1 MAEVPIFLLLKFESF
16 FIDALPKIVG
26 IGTNVSGFNERE
38 SEDDFLST
46 MLTFFVAEMELCWNL
61 NYLCVQPQ
69 FNQDFG
75 LECTYN
81 D

>member
-1 MAEVPIFLLLKFESF
+1 M
-16 FIDALPKIVG
+16 
-26 IGTNVSGFNERE
+26 SGFNERE

-46 MLTFFVAEMELCWNL
+46 MLTLFVAEMELCWNL

-75 LECTYN
+75 LECIMIDKSLWYLSSN
-81 D
+81 RVFDK

>member
-46 MLTFFVAEMELCWNL
+46 MLSIFSPVEVEEPHLDDN
-61 NYLCVQPQ
+61 
-69 FNQDFG
+69 
-75 LECTYN
+75 
-81 D
+81 

>member
-1 MAEVPIFLLLKFESF
+1 MIFGEVAEVPIFLLLKFESF

-46 MLTFFVAEMELCWNL
+46 MLTLFVAEMELCWNL
-61 NYLCVQPQ
+61 NYLCTAPI
-69 FNQDFG
+69 
-75 LECTYN
+75 
-81 D
+81 

>member
-46 MLTFFVAEMELCWNL
+46 MLSIFSPVEVEEPHL
-61 NYLCVQPQ
+61 
-69 FNQDFG
+69 D
-75 LECTYN
+75 N

>member
-46 MLTFFVAEMELCWNL
+46 MLSIFSPVEVEEPHL
-61 NYLCVQPQ
+61 
-69 FNQDFG
+69 D
-75 LECTYN
+75 
-81 D
+81 DD